1 MQPAIQRCRRFVR
14 RGRRRARGFVRSLLL
29 HVVVLALVALGLL
42 ARMSESSDV
51 QLAMAQRAAA
61 LARLDPPARP
71 MQPGVSAGPCLP
83 PGTALAGE
91 RSASSSLASVAA
103 CEPGTGQPGRG
114 EPSWH

>member
-1 MQPAIQRCRRFVR
+1 MQPAIQRCRRLLR

-29 HVVVLALVALGLL
+29 HVVVLALMALGLL

-51 QLAMAQRAAA
+51 QLAMAQRTAA
-61 LARLDPPARP
+61 LARLDPPARTHA
-71 MQPGVSAGPCLP
+71 GVSAGPCLP

-91 RSASSSLASVAA
+91 RGASSSHASVTA